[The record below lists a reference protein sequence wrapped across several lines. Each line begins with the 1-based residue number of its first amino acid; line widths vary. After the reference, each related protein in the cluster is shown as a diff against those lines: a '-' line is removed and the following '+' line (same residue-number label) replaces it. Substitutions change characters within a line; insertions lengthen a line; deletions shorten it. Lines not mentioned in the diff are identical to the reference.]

1 MNTPAELKYTKTH
14 EWVQELGGGKAR
26 VGLTDFAQDSLG
38 GIVFVGLPEVGATA
52 SAGGSV
58 GEVESVKLVSDVI
71 SPFTGTVSAVNEA
84 LNDDPGLINA
94 DPYGAWIYEVEGI
107 TASEELLDAAAYE
120 KHASEG

>member
-14 EWVQELGGGKAR
+14 EWVQYTGEGRAR

-38 GIVFVGLPEVGATA
+38 GIVFVGLPEVGAAA

-94 DPYGAWIYEVEGI
+94 DPYGAWIYEVEAI
-107 TASEELLDAAAYE
+107 TATEELLDAAAYE
-120 KHASEG
+120 KHANEG